1 MKKSLLLAMA
11 VATFG
16 VAQAAEPYKAV
27 TPEMVEGLQSAGVEM
42 VKLQATQMNHVSE
55 GVNILSTT
63 SVSSKDVV
71 ARKDM
76 KFQAFAGE
84 PTSKTATYLRPSGIY
99 YLGPN
104 ARIEAYPAPYMVTAP
119 FVEQTWRNI
128 SKQATQEWSYGI
140 GDAATGGGTTFVS
153 KDQDLT
159 FAYDDFTF
167 SMTPS
172 LTTNDGLTW
181 TTHFVNKEMKVVPG
195 AVTSFGLPNFDLSE
209 NYQAVSCVPY
219 HGFTALYGGT
229 QEKKE
234 FLLGQ
239 NETVFDISAFGVL
252 MTKPAV
258 PYYLESVLGLALN
271 LQIKGAGELRMNV
284 YEVAED
290 GALSEQPLMVGIATA
305 KDVVVA
311 GQDSETGDNL
321 CTVEFKFYRE
331 DDLGGLEQI
340 IYHASTALYFE
351 VTDYKTNKDVTF
363 DCFLA
368 NWPFGDEQMSM
379 SPVAAEPLGYVEGV
393 VDGKRG
399 LIPMNN
405 LFDKLPYA
413 TPSLY
418 VNGLFTNIDFDKN
431 QLQLP
436 AAGGQA
442 NLTATGLY
450 DLTQQGFFSV
460 TNEIPEWLT
469 IMFGASNPQ
478 AGTFE
483 LVFEAQPLPAGEKG
497 RTAELSFTTYFGG
510 LQTVVVTQGESS
522 VDGVTVSG
530 SKVTVEGGNF
540 VVSSVDANAV
550 EVFNLS
556 GQKVAEA
563 AFDGEAVVSGAGL
576 ASGVY
581 IVKFND
587 NTVVKVVK

>member
-1 MKKSLLLAMA
+1 
-11 VATFG
+11 
-16 VAQAAEPYKAV
+16 
-27 TPEMVEGLQSAGVEM
+27 
-42 VKLQATQMNHVSE
+42 
-55 GVNILSTT
+55 
-63 SVSSKDVV
+63 
-71 ARKDM
+71 
-76 KFQAFAGE
+76 
-84 PTSKTATYLRPSGIY
+84 
-99 YLGPN
+99 
-104 ARIEAYPAPYMVTAP
+104 
-119 FVEQTWRNI
+119 
-128 SKQATQEWSYGI
+128 
-140 GDAATGGGTTFVS
+140 
-153 KDQDLT
+153 
-159 FAYDDFTF
+159 
-167 SMTPS
+167 
-172 LTTNDGLTW
+172 
-181 TTHFVNKEMKVVPG
+181 
-195 AVTSFGLPNFDLSE
+195 
-209 NYQAVSCVPY
+209 
-219 HGFTALYGGT
+219 
-229 QEKKE
+229 
-234 FLLGQ
+234 
-239 NETVFDISAFGVL
+239 
-252 MTKPAV
+252 
-258 PYYLESVLGLALN
+258 
-271 LQIKGAGELRMNV
+271 
-284 YEVAED
+284 
-290 GALSEQPLMVGIATA
+290 
-305 KDVVVA
+305 
-311 GQDSETGDNL
+311 
-321 CTVEFKFYRE
+321 
-331 DDLGGLEQI
+331 
-340 IYHASTALYFE
+340 
-351 VTDYKTNKDVTF
+351 
-363 DCFLA
+363 
-368 NWPFGDEQMSM
+368 M